1 MIGKKSSLLIDREKV
16 IKSFEFIKEG
26 SKILSIENKNFL
38 IFKKN
43 FLQTIEFIKSDDFVL
58 RVNFNSV
65 MQGEFPTL
73 EIKITF
79 LKEKIE
85 IENLS
90 HLISIK
96 NKNEI
101 DDFKNYL
108 NTEIINIVLFCNKT
122 NELELLQINN
132 NFDEIFNNELNNFI
146 NWLLKIIKK

>member
-1 MIGKKSSLLIDREKV
+1 MMGKKSSLLIDREKV

-43 FLQTIEFIKSDDFVL
+43 FVQTIEFIKSDDFDL

>member
-1 MIGKKSSLLIDREKV
+1 M
-16 IKSFEFIKEG
+16 
-26 SKILSIENKNFL
+26 
-38 IFKKN
+38 
-43 FLQTIEFIKSDDFVL
+43 QTIEFIKSDDFYL
-58 RVNFNSV
+58 HVNFNSV

-73 EIKITF
+73 EIKIAF
-79 LKEKIE
+79 LREKIE

-146 NWLLKIIKK
+146 N

>member
-43 FLQTIEFIKSDDFVL
+43 FVQTIEFIKSDDFDL

>member
-1 MIGKKSSLLIDREKV
+1 
-16 IKSFEFIKEG
+16 
-26 SKILSIENKNFL
+26 
-38 IFKKN
+38 
-43 FLQTIEFIKSDDFVL
+43 
-58 RVNFNSV
+58 

-73 EIKITF
+73 EIKIAF
-79 LKEKIE
+79 LREKIE

-146 NWLLKIIKK
+146 N

>member
-1 MIGKKSSLLIDREKV
+1 
-16 IKSFEFIKEG
+16 
-26 SKILSIENKNFL
+26 
-38 IFKKN
+38 
-43 FLQTIEFIKSDDFVL
+43 
-58 RVNFNSV
+58 

-146 NWLLKIIKK
+146 N

>member
-58 RVNFNSV
+58 HVNFNSV

-132 NFDEIFNNELNNFI
+132 NFDEILNNELNNFI

>member
-1 MIGKKSSLLIDREKV
+1 M
-16 IKSFEFIKEG
+16 
-26 SKILSIENKNFL
+26 
-38 IFKKN
+38 
-43 FLQTIEFIKSDDFVL
+43 QTIEFIKSDDFVI

-73 EIKITF
+73 EIKIAF
-79 LKEKIE
+79 LREKIE

-146 NWLLKIIKK
+146 N

>member
-43 FLQTIEFIKSDDFVL
+43 FVQTIEFIKSDDFDL

-146 NWLLKIIKK
+146 N